1 MNEKSGATQA
11 ANAGA
16 SASPAKVADRM
27 AETMH
32 RYGVRFAF
40 GIPGNDVLE
49 LVRACEAAGIRFVL
63 AKSEPSAAFMADAVT
78 QVTGAPAAC
87 IFALGPGLANGVSGI
102 AGALMERSP
111 VLVLGG
117 ELAGNRRQIYNHQVF
132 DHVALMAPVT
142 KWSAELNPER
152 AAQQTAKALE
162 IATAH
167 PKGPVFINCPA
178 DATRAP
184 AKEAGP
190 AAPEARSYGVLAAGQ
205 AESLRSTIES
215 ANRPIALVGRNALSE
230 GGSEPVR
237 RFLESWQMP
246 FFATYKAKG
255 LVPETHPL
263 CMGAVALSP
272 VVDDVS
278 LKLIRQADLI
288 VLIGFD
294 PIELRDA
301 WLDAWA
307 PGQAVISLDWTPQS
321 HRIFGCG
328 DQYAGDVF
336 GMLEQLTR
344 ADQRPC
350 GWDAAVLSGVMQEVA
365 RIVRPRELAG
375 RISPAGLFQAVSRC
389 VTPDLMMTIDVGAHR
404 ILGNH
409 ALTCIS
415 PGQLIQSNGLGC
427 MGYAIPAAIG
437 ASLAAPGRQVVA
449 MLGDGCALMS
459 LGELALL
466 AELQLPV
473 VTVVL
478 NDDSLALIDL
488 KQEKLALER
497 QGVTFRSP
505 NFAEIASGF
514 GLAAERVS
522 SQPEF
527 ERVLAEAM
535 AAKRPALI
543 EALADPAEYREQ
555 M

>member
-1 MNEKSGATQA
+1 MGARS
-11 ANAGA
+11 N
-16 SASPAKVADRM
+16 SAKVADRI

-49 LVRACEAAGIRFVL
+49 LVRACEGAGIRFVL

-87 IFALGPGLANGVSGI
+87 IYALGPGLANGVSGI

-117 ELAGNRRQIYNHQVF
+117 EMAGNRRQIYSHQVF
-132 DHVALMAPVT
+132 DHVATMAPVT

-152 AAQQTAKALE
+152 AAQQTAKALD
-162 IATAH
+162 IATSH
-167 PKGPVFINCPA
+167 PGGPVFLNCPA

-184 AKEAGP
+184 AKETRP
-190 AAPEARSYGVLAAGQ
+190 AAPEARRYGVLSPRD
-205 AESLRSTIES
+205 AEKLRRALEG
-215 ANRPIALVGRNALSE
+215 ARRPVALVGRGALAQT
-230 GGSEPVR
+230 GADRVR
-237 RFLESWQMP
+237 GFLESWQIP

-255 LVPETHPL
+255 IVPETHPL

-278 LKLIRQADLI
+278 LRLIRQADLV

-301 WLDAWA
+301 WLEAWA

-321 HRIFGCG
+321 HRIFDCG
-328 DQYAGDVF
+328 DQYAGDLF
-336 GMLEQLTR
+336 AMLGQLTR
-344 ADQRPC
+344 TEQRAC
-350 GWDAAVLSGVMQEVA
+350 GWDGAVTSGTKQEVA
-365 RIVRPRELAG
+365 RIVRPREPAG
-375 RISPAGLFQAVSRC
+375 RISPAGLFHAVSRL
-389 VTPDLMMTIDVGAHR
+389 VTPDLLLTIDVGAHR

-409 ALTCIS
+409 VIS
-415 PGQLIQSNGLGC
+415 CVTPGQLLQSNGLGC

-437 ASLAAPGRQVVA
+437 ASLAAPERQVVA

-459 LGELALL
+459 LGELALV
-466 AELQLPV
+466 AELQLPI

-497 QGVTFRSP
+497 RGVTFASP
-505 NFAEIASGF
+505 NFSEIAKGF
-514 GLAAERVS
+514 GIAAERVR
-522 SQPEF
+522 SQAEF
-527 ERVLAEAM
+527 DRALSAAM
-535 AAKRPALI
+535 STRRPALI
-543 EALADPAEYREQ
+543 EALVDPAEYREQ